1 VRLNRRAGAEDCG
14 RAGAHLGHTGAVSET
29 QTEVTPEGE
38 GLEAP
43 AQALLDAVVAMS
55 SDLDLHSVLS
65 RIVVSA
71 CELTGARYG
80 ALGVIGADGNLDD
93 FVTHGIDAELH
104 EEIGDLPRGRGILRL
119 LIDEPE
125 PLRLPDLRRHPKSYG
140 FPAHHPPMSTFLGV
154 PVRIRGTVFGN
165 LYLTEKAGGG
175 QFTRQDEQL
184 VLALAS
190 AAGFVIDNARA
201 YLLSERR
208 RQWLEASA
216 ELTDALQPPISID
229 GAFEKFTNAARALS
243 GAAATGVVRYS
254 GAVADLAT
262 SDGPGADL
270 LTPLLP
276 RVAALL
282 EHEDHGDRTE
292 TLHADGLEVVVVPLR
307 AHFAGPSALVAIFD
321 EEHRITDVEE
331 RELLG
336 SFADQAALALD
347 RAQAIEDREELAVVS
362 DRDRIARDLHDLVI
376 QRLFATGLQ
385 LQGVRGMV
393 VNPDVGE
400 RLEKAVDD
408 LDQTIR
414 DIRTTIFELQ
424 HRQGGS
430 VRSQVRALVKEYGPV
445 LGFTPTVRILGPVDT
460 AVSSTLSQQLL
471 AVLREALS
479 NIARHAVADQAEV
492 EIAASPTDLVLT
504 VTDNGTGL
512 PAERTES
519 GLRNA
524 RRRASTHGG
533 TLELLPG
540 DPSGTVFRWRVPVS

>member
-1 VRLNRRAGAEDCG
+1 
-14 RAGAHLGHTGAVSET
+14 VSET
-29 QTEVTPEGE
+29 REDTER
-38 GLEAP
+38 EAGDLSGP
-43 AQALLDAVVAMS
+43 ARALLDAVVAIS
-55 SDLDLHSVLS
+55 SDLDLHSVLL

-93 FVTHGIDAELH
+93 FVTHGIDEELH
-104 EEIGDLPRGRGILRL
+104 RSIGDLPRGRGILRL
-119 LIDEPE
+119 LIDEPL
-125 PLRLPDLRRHPKSYG
+125 PLRLDDLRQHPRSYG
-140 FPAHHPPMSTFLGV
+140 FPPHHPPMSTFLGV

-165 LYLTEKAGGG
+165 LYLTDKEGGG
-175 QFTRQDEQL
+175 QFTPQDETL

-216 ELTDALQPPISID
+216 ELTEALQPPISID
-229 GAFEKFTNAARALS
+229 RALEKFTNAARSL
-243 GAAATGVVRYS
+243 S
-254 GAVADLAT
+254 GAVATAVVQFPESGAVLAT
-262 SDGPGADL
+262 SDGRAVDRLPVLMRDL
-270 LTPLLP
+270 AGLFAQD
-276 RVAALL
+276 R
-282 EHEDHGDRTE
+282 HGDRGERNERIESLRTGE
-292 TLHADGLEVVVVPLR
+292 LEAVVVPLR
-307 AHFAGPSALVAIFD
+307 AHFSEASALVALFD
-321 EEHRITDVEE
+321 EGHRTADIEE

-347 RAQAIEDREELAVVS
+347 RAQAVADREELAVVS

-385 LQGVRGMV
+385 LQGMRAKV

-430 VRSQVRALVKEYGPV
+430 LKSLVRALVKEYVPV

-460 AVSSTLSQQLL
+460 TVSTNLSEQLL

-479 NIARHAVADQAEV
+479 NIARHAIADQAEV
-492 EIAASPTDLVLT
+492 EIAASADELVLT

-512 PAERTES
+512 PAERNES

-524 RRRASTHGG
+524 RRRATAHGG
-533 TLELLPG
+533 ILELEPG
-540 DPSGTVFRWRVPVS
+540 KPSGTVFRWRVPVGR

>member
-1 VRLNRRAGAEDCG
+1 MDTSPEAEDLSG
-14 RAGAHLGHTGAVSET
+14 
-29 QTEVTPEGE
+29 
-38 GLEAP
+38 P
-43 AQALLDAVVAMS
+43 ARALLDAVVAIS

-104 EEIGDLPRGRGILRL
+104 RQIGDLPRGRGILRL

-125 PLRLPDLRRHPKSYG
+125 PLRLPDLRAHPRSFG

-165 LYLTEKAGGG
+165 LYLTEKEGGV
-175 QFTRQDEQL
+175 QFTPQDEQL

-201 YLLSERR
+201 SLLSERR

-216 ELTDALQPPISID
+216 ELTEALQPPISIER
-229 GAFEKFTNAARALS
+229 ALAEFTIAARSLS
-243 GAAATGVVRYS
+243 GATATAVVRF
-254 GAVADLAT
+254 ADSDAELAT
-262 SDGPGADL
+262 SDGPAADRL
-270 LTPLLP
+270 PSLLP
-276 RVAALL
+276 EIGTLVGHAAPT
-282 EHEDHGDRTE
+282 DRIE
-292 TLHADGLEVVVVPLR
+292 TMHADDLEVVVVPLR
-307 AHFAGPSALVAIFD
+307 AHFAGPSALVALF
-321 EEHRITDVEE
+321 EEGHRITDAEE

-347 RAQAIEDREELAVVS
+347 RAQAMEDREELAVVS
-362 DRDRIARDLHDLVI
+362 DRDRIARDLHDVVI

-385 LQGVRGMV
+385 LQGVRGIV
-393 VNPDVGE
+393 VNPEVAE
-400 RLEKAVDD
+400 RLEKAVDE
-408 LDQTIR
+408 LDETIR

-430 VRSQVRALVKEYGPV
+430 LRSLVRALVMEYAPV

-460 AVSSTLSQQLL
+460 AVSSTLAQQVL

-479 NIARHAVADQAEV
+479 NIARHAIADQAEV
-492 EIAASPTDLVLT
+492 EIAASPSEVVLT

-512 PAERTES
+512 PADRTES

-524 RRRASTHGG
+524 RRRAAAHGG
-533 TLELLPG
+533 VLELKPG
-540 DPSGTVFRWRVPVS
+540 EPSGTIFRWRVPVG

>member
-1 VRLNRRAGAEDCG
+1 MSQPSAHVEDG
-14 RAGAHLGHTGAVSET
+14 S
-29 QTEVTPEGE
+29 PE
-38 GLEAP
+38 LSAP
-43 AQALLDAVVAMS
+43 AQALLDAVVAIS

-80 ALGVIGADGNLDD
+80 ALGVIGADGNLVD

-104 EEIGDLPRGRGILRL
+104 RQIGDLPHGRGILRL
-119 LIDEPE
+119 LIDEPH
-125 PLRLPDLRRHPKSYG
+125 PLRLTDLRTHPKSYG
-140 FPAHHPPMSTFLGV
+140 FPEHHPPMSTFLGV

-175 QFTRQDEQL
+175 PFSTQDEQL
-184 VLALAS
+184 VQALAS

-216 ELTDALQPPISID
+216 ELTEALQPPISIEH
-229 GAFEKFTNAARALS
+229 AMARFTVAARVLS
-243 GAAATGVVRYS
+243 GAAATAVIRLPDS
-254 GAVADLAT
+254 GPEVLT
-262 SDGPGADL
+262 SDGVASDSLEG
-270 LTPLLP
+270 LLP
-276 RVAALL
+276 EIARVL
-282 EHEDHGDRTE
+282 DDGPRSDRIE
-292 TLHADGLEVVVVPLR
+292 SMQLGGFEGVVVPLR
-307 AHFAGPSALVAIFD
+307 AHFAEAGALVALFS
-321 EEHRITDVEE
+321 EAHPITDVEE

-347 RAQAIEDREELAVVS
+347 RAQAMEDREELAVVS

-385 LQGVRGMV
+385 LQGMRGII
-393 VNPDVGE
+393 VNPEVGA

-430 VRSQVRALVKEYGPV
+430 LRSQVRALVKEYVPV
-445 LGFTPTVRILGPVDT
+445 LGFTPTMRVLGPIDT
-460 AVSSTLSQQLL
+460 AVGSTLSEQLL

-479 NIARHAVADQAEV
+479 NIARHALADQAEV
-492 EIAASPTDLVLT
+492 EIAASPEELVLT

-512 PAERTES
+512 PAERNES

-524 RRRASTHGG
+524 RRRASALGG
-533 TLELLPG
+533 VLELVPG
-540 DPSGTVFRWRVPVS
+540 DPSGTVFRWRVPLR

>member
-1 VRLNRRAGAEDCG
+1 MTGPITGTGPAAAEPDE
-14 RAGAHLGHTGAVSET
+14 ALS
-29 QTEVTPEGE
+29 
-38 GLEAP
+38 AP
-43 AQALLDAVVAMS
+43 ARALLDAVVAIA

-71 CELTGARYG
+71 CELTGARDG
-80 ALGVIGADGNLDD
+80 ALGVIGSDGNLDD
-93 FVTHGIDAELH
+93 FITHGIDDDLRAL
-104 EEIGDLPRGRGILRL
+104 IGDLPHGRGILRL
-119 LIDEPE
+119 LIDEPV
-125 PLRLPDLRRHPKSYG
+125 PLRLQDLRTHPRSYG
-140 FPAHHPPMSTFLGV
+140 FPEHHPPMRTFLGV

-165 LYLTEKAGGG
+165 LYLTDKQGADA
-175 QFTRQDEQL
+175 FSAQDERL

-216 ELTDALQPPISID
+216 ELTEALQPPISID
-229 GAFEKFTNAARALS
+229 RALLRFTTAARSLS
-243 GAAATGVVRYS
+243 GAAATAVVRFHDS
-254 GAVADLAT
+254 GATPVT
-262 SDGPGADL
+262 SDGPAVDRL
-270 LTPLLP
+270 PALLP
-276 RVAALL
+276 RIGVLLDRAEHGGRGEDIEALHL
-282 EHEDHGDRTE
+282 
-292 TLHADGLEVVVVPLR
+292 DGFEVVVVPLR
-307 AHFAGPSALVAIFD
+307 AHFAASGALVALF
-321 EEHRITDVEE
+321 EEGHRPVDLEE

-362 DRDRIARDLHDLVI
+362 DRDRIARDLHDVVI

-385 LQGVRGMV
+385 LQGMRAII
-393 VNPDVGE
+393 VNPEVGE
-400 RLEKAVDD
+400 RLERAVDD

-414 DIRTTIFELQ
+414 DIRTTIFERQ
-424 HRQGGS
+424 HRPGGS
-430 VRSQVRALVKEYGPV
+430 VRSLVRALVKEYTPV

-460 AVSSTLSQQLL
+460 TVSSSLSDQLL

-492 EIAASPTDLVLT
+492 EIAASPVEVVLT

-512 PAERTES
+512 PAERVES

-524 RRRASTHGG
+524 RRRASAHGG
-533 TLELLPG
+533 DLELLPG
-540 DPSGTVFRWRVPVS
+540 EAGGTVFRWRVPV

>member
-1 VRLNRRAGAEDCG
+1 VSGTGLDTSHEAEDLSG
-14 RAGAHLGHTGAVSET
+14 
-29 QTEVTPEGE
+29 
-38 GLEAP
+38 P
-43 AQALLDAVVAMS
+43 ARALLDAVVAMS

-71 CELTGARYG
+71 CQLTGARYG

-104 EEIGDLPRGRGILRL
+104 RQIGDLPRGRGILRL

-125 PLRLPDLRRHPKSYG
+125 PLRLEDLHTHPRSFG

-165 LYLTEKAGGG
+165 LYLTEKEGGG
-175 QFTRQDEQL
+175 QFTKQDEQL

-216 ELTDALQPPISID
+216 ELTEALQPPISIEH
-229 GAFEKFTNAARALS
+229 ALAKFTNAARSLA
-243 GAAATGVVRYS
+243 
-254 GAVADLAT
+254 GAVATAVVQFADSGAEIAT
-262 SDGPGADL
+262 SDGPAADRL
-270 LTPLLP
+270 PSLLP
-276 RVAALL
+276 EIVALVGHAAPT
-282 EHEDHGDRTE
+282 DRIEST
-292 TLHADGLEVVVVPLR
+292 HVADLEVVVVPLR
-307 AHFAGPSALVAIFD
+307 AHFAGPSALVALFED
-321 EEHRITDVEE
+321 GQRITDIEE

-385 LQGVRGMV
+385 LQGMRAIV
-393 VNPDVGE
+393 VNPEVAE

-430 VRSQVRALVKEYGPV
+430 LRSLVRALVKEYVPV

-460 AVSSTLSQQLL
+460 AISSTLSQQLL

-479 NIARHAVADQAEV
+479 NIARHAIADQAEV
-492 EIAASPTDLVLT
+492 EIAASPSDLVLT
-504 VTDNGTGL
+504 VTDDGTGL
-512 PAERTES
+512 PADRTES

-524 RRRASTHGG
+524 RRRANAHGG
-533 TLELLPG
+533 TLELMPG
-540 DPSGTVFRWRVPVS
+540 DPSGTVFRWRVPVD

>member
-1 VRLNRRAGAEDCG
+1 MDTSPEAEDLSG
-14 RAGAHLGHTGAVSET
+14 
-29 QTEVTPEGE
+29 
-38 GLEAP
+38 P
-43 AQALLDAVVAMS
+43 ARALLDAVVAIS

-104 EEIGDLPRGRGILRL
+104 RQIGDLPRGRGILRL

-125 PLRLPDLRRHPKSYG
+125 PLRLPDLRAHPRSFG

-165 LYLTEKAGGG
+165 LYLTEKEGGV
-175 QFTRQDEQL
+175 QFTPQDEQL

-216 ELTDALQPPISID
+216 ELTEALQPPISIER
-229 GAFEKFTNAARALS
+229 ALAEFTIAARSLS
-243 GAAATGVVRYS
+243 GATATAVVRF
-254 GAVADLAT
+254 ADSDAELAT
-262 SDGPGADL
+262 SDGPAADRL
-270 LTPLLP
+270 PSLLP
-276 RVAALL
+276 EIGTLVGHAAPT
-282 EHEDHGDRTE
+282 DRIE
-292 TLHADGLEVVVVPLR
+292 TMHADDLEVVVVPLR
-307 AHFAGPSALVAIFD
+307 AHFAGPSALVALF
-321 EEHRITDVEE
+321 EEGHRITDAEE

-347 RAQAIEDREELAVVS
+347 RAQAMEDREELAVVS
-362 DRDRIARDLHDLVI
+362 DRDRIARDLHDVVI

-385 LQGVRGMV
+385 LQGVRGIV
-393 VNPDVGE
+393 VNPEVAE
-400 RLEKAVDD
+400 RLEKAVDE
-408 LDQTIR
+408 LDETIR

-430 VRSQVRALVKEYGPV
+430 LRSLVRALVMEYAPV

-460 AVSSTLSQQLL
+460 AVSSTLAQQVL

-479 NIARHAVADQAEV
+479 NIARHAIADQAEV
-492 EIAASPTDLVLT
+492 EIAASPSEVVLT

-512 PAERTES
+512 PADRTES

-524 RRRASTHGG
+524 RRRAAAHGG
-533 TLELLPG
+533 VLELKPG
-540 DPSGTVFRWRVPVS
+540 EPSGTIFRWRVPVG

>member
-1 VRLNRRAGAEDCG
+1 M
-14 RAGAHLGHTGAVSET
+14 S
-29 QTEVTPEGE
+29 QTSVGVDEGSPE
-38 GLEAP
+38 LSAP
-43 AQALLDAVVAMS
+43 AQALLDAVVAIS
-55 SDLDLHSVLS
+55 SDLDLHSVLY

-93 FVTHGIDAELH
+93 FVTHGIDAEVH
-104 EEIGDLPRGRGILRL
+104 KEIGDLPRGRGILRL
-119 LIDEPE
+119 LIDEPH
-125 PLRLPDLRRHPKSYG
+125 PLRLNDLRTHPKSYG

-175 QFTRQDEQL
+175 AFTPQDEQL
-184 VLALAS
+184 VQALAS

-216 ELTDALQPPISID
+216 ELTEALQPPISIER
-229 GAFEKFTNAARALS
+229 AMSRFTAAARALS
-243 GAAATGVVRYS
+243 GAVATGVVRLPAT
-254 GAVADLAT
+254 GPEVAT
-262 SDGPGADL
+262 SDGLAADR
-270 LTPLLP
+270 LTDFLP
-276 RVAALL
+276 RIAEAL
-282 EHEDHGDRTE
+282 EHGHSGDRIE
-292 TLHADGLEVVVVPLR
+292 SLQLDEFEAVLVPLR
-307 AHFAGPSALVAIFD
+307 AHFAEAGALVALFHED
-321 EEHRITDVEE
+321 HRIADVEE

-347 RAQAIEDREELAVVS
+347 RAQATEDREELAVVS

-385 LQGVRGMV
+385 LQGMRSMV
-393 VNPDVGE
+393 VNPEVGE
-400 RLEKAVDD
+400 RIEKAVDD

-430 VRSQVRALVKEYGPV
+430 LRSKVRALAKEYVPV
-445 LGFTPTVRILGPVDT
+445 LGFTPTMRILGPVDT
-460 AVSSTLSQQLL
+460 AVSAAIGEQML

-479 NIARHAVADQAEV
+479 NIARHALADQAEV
-492 EIAASPTDLVLT
+492 EIAASPEELVLT

-512 PAERTES
+512 PAERNES

-524 RRRASTHGG
+524 RRRAAAHGG
-533 TLELLPG
+533 VLELESG
-540 DPSGTVFRWRVPVS
+540 DPTGTVFRWRIPIG

>member
-1 VRLNRRAGAEDCG
+1 MR
-14 RAGAHLGHTGAVSET
+14 HTDPVSET
-29 QTEVTPEGE
+29 SFDLDREPKDLSG
-38 GLEAP
+38 P
-43 AQALLDAVVAMS
+43 ARVLLDAVVAIS

-93 FVTHGIDAELH
+93 FVTHGIDPELH
-104 EEIGDLPRGRGILRL
+104 QKIGDLPRGRGILRL
-119 LIDEPE
+119 LIDEPV
-125 PLRLPDLRRHPKSYG
+125 PLRLDDLHAHPRSYG
-140 FPAHHPPMSTFLGV
+140 FPAHHPSMSTFLGV

-175 QFTRQDEQL
+175 GFTGQDEQL

-216 ELTDALQPPISID
+216 QLTEALQPPISIER
-229 GAFEKFTNAARALS
+229 ALAKFTNAARSLS
-243 GAAATGVVRYS
+243 GAAATAVVQFPES
-254 GAVADLAT
+254 GPQLAT
-262 SDGPGADL
+262 SDGPAVDRL
-270 LTPLLP
+270 PVLLP
-276 RVAALL
+276 KIAVLVEQGGRSDRIETINAGDL
-282 EHEDHGDRTE
+282 E
-292 TLHADGLEVVVVPLR
+292 AVVVPMR
-307 AHFAGPSALVAIFD
+307 AHFAGASALVALF
-321 EEHRITDVEE
+321 EHGHRITDVEE

-347 RAQAIEDREELAVVS
+347 RAQAMEDREELAVVS

-385 LQGVRGMV
+385 LQGMQSIV
-393 VNPDVGE
+393 VNPDVSE

-424 HRQGGS
+424 HRQTGS
-430 VRSQVRALVKEYGPV
+430 VRTSVRALVKEYAPV

-460 AVSSTLSQQLL
+460 AVSSGLGQELL

-479 NIARHAVADQAEV
+479 NIARHAIADQAEV
-492 EIAASPTDLVLT
+492 EIATSPGELVLT
-504 VTDNGTGL
+504 VTDNGTG
-512 PAERTES
+512 PPKDPVES

-524 RRRASTHGG
+524 RRRAASHGG
-533 TLELLPG
+533 NFELRPAK
-540 DPSGTVFRWRVPVS
+540 PSGTEFRWRVRLS

>member
-1 VRLNRRAGAEDCG
+1 VSERSPEDDHAAEDLSG
-14 RAGAHLGHTGAVSET
+14 
-29 QTEVTPEGE
+29 
-38 GLEAP
+38 P
-43 AQALLDAVVAMS
+43 AQALLDAVVAIA
-55 SDLDLHSVLS
+55 SDLDLHSVLL

-80 ALGVIGADGNLDD
+80 ALGVIGVDGNLDD
-93 FVTHGIDAELH
+93 FVTHGIDEDLH
-104 EEIGDLPRGRGILRL
+104 RQIGDLPRGRGILRL

-125 PLRLPDLRRHPKSYG
+125 PLRLEDLRLHPKSYG

-165 LYLTEKAGGG
+165 LYLTEKQGGG
-175 QFTRQDEQL
+175 PFTTQDERL
-184 VLALAS
+184 VQALAS

-216 ELTDALQPPISID
+216 ELTEALQPPISTER
-229 GAFEKFTNAARALS
+229 ALTTFTIAARSL
-243 GAAATGVVRYS
+243 S
-254 GAVADLAT
+254 GAVATAVVQFPESGVHLAT
-262 SDGPGADL
+262 SDGPAVAEL
-270 LTPLLP
+270 PSLLP
-276 RVAALL
+276 AIAELVER
-282 EHEDHGDRTE
+282 DRHGDRNDRVE
-292 TLHADGLEVVVVPLR
+292 AIRVGGFEAVVVPLR
-307 AHFAGPSALVAIFD
+307 AHFSEASALVALFD
-321 EEHRITDVEE
+321 EGQRVSDMEE

-347 RAQAIEDREELAVVS
+347 RAQAVTDREELAVVS

-385 LQGVRGMV
+385 LQGMRSIVA
-393 VNPDVGE
+393 NPEVGE

-430 VRSQVRALVKEYGPV
+430 VRSLVRALVKEYVPV
-445 LGFTPTVRILGPVDT
+445 LGFTPTLRILGPVDT
-460 AVSSTLSQQLL
+460 AVPSSMSEQLL

-479 NIARHAVADQAEV
+479 NIARHALADQAEV
-492 EIAASPTDLVLT
+492 EIACTPVEVVLT
-504 VTDNGTGL
+504 VIDNGTGL

-524 RRRASTHGG
+524 RRRASAHGG
-533 TLELLPG
+533 TFELEPNE
-540 DPSGTVFRWRVPVS
+540 PTGTVFRWRVPIG

>member
-1 VRLNRRAGAEDCG
+1 MRHTDSVSQRRI
-14 RAGAHLGHTGAVSET
+14 
-29 QTEVTPEGE
+29 
-38 GLEAP
+38 GLDDESDELSGP
-43 AQALLDAVVAMS
+43 AQVLLDAVVAIS
-55 SDLDLHSVLS
+55 SDLDLHSVLL

-71 CELTGARYG
+71 CELTGAQYG

-93 FVTHGIDAELH
+93 FVTHGIDEELH
-104 EEIGDLPRGRGILRL
+104 REIGDLPRGRGILRL

-125 PLRLPDLRRHPKSYG
+125 PLRLADLRAHPRSFG

-165 LYLTEKAGGG
+165 LYLTEKQGGG
-175 QFTRQDEQL
+175 QFTAQDERL

-216 ELTDALQPPISID
+216 ELTEALQPPISID
-229 GAFEKFTNAARALS
+229 LALAKFTNAARSLS
-243 GAAATGVVRYS
+243 GAGATAVVQFPET
-254 GAVADLAT
+254 GPTIAT
-262 SDGPGADL
+262 SDGPLEDRLPG
-270 LTPLLP
+270 LLP
-276 RVAALL
+276 RIAGLVEDDAGERRDRIESLRFEDL
-282 EHEDHGDRTE
+282 E
-292 TLHADGLEVVVVPLR
+292 AVVVPMR
-307 AHFAGPSALVAIFD
+307 AHFAASSALVALFT
-321 EEHRITDVEE
+321 EGHRITDVEE

-385 LQGVRGMV
+385 LQGMRAIV
-393 VNPDVGE
+393 VNPEVGT
-400 RLEKAVDD
+400 RLEQAVDD

-430 VRSQVRALVKEYGPV
+430 LRSLVRALVKEYVPV
-445 LGFTPTVRILGPVDT
+445 LGFTPSVRILGPIDT
-460 AVSSTLSQQLL
+460 AVPTNLSDQVL

-479 NIARHAVADQAEV
+479 NIARHALADQAEV

-512 PAERTES
+512 PTDRTES

-524 RRRASTHGG
+524 RRRAGSHGG

-540 DPSGTVFRWRVPVS
+540 TPSGTVFRWHVPIE